1 MCGER
6 ALRHLA
12 LIWGS
17 NRFRQRQHLRTGF
30 ITPQMPCQDLCLA
43 LKAPGIERL
52 GSLACFKIDA
62 DREDGCHK
70 REHSALHNY
79 MIGGG
84 LLLLPAL
91 LGERRSKGL
100 VRRLNRAGL
109 TEVIRPERG
118 NNGQT
123 QRKTIISYK
132 KLAL

>member
-1 MCGER
+1 
-6 ALRHLA
+6 
-12 LIWGS
+12 
-17 NRFRQRQHLRTGF
+17 
-30 ITPQMPCQDLCLA
+30 MPCQDLCLA
-43 LKAPGIERL
+43 VKAPGIERL

-84 LLLLPAL
+84 PSITSCTSGGKEIQRPL
-91 LGERRSKGL
+91 
-100 VRRLNRAGL
+100 RRLNRAGL

-123 QRKTIISYK
+123 QRKTIISY
-132 KLAL
+132 

>member
-84 LLLLPAL
+84 PSITSCTS
-91 LGERRSKGL
+91 GGKE
-100 VRRLNRAGL
+100 
-109 TEVIRPERG
+109 IQRPCAAFESRW
-118 NNGQT
+118 
-123 QRKTIISYK
+123 
-132 KLAL
+132 AH